1 MRASCSV
8 LVVRLVVLCVRTSVD
23 TLSLPNDRVHVLPLY
38 RCAFLFF
45 CSEKRPQLKA
55 QSPGASV
62 GELAKQLAGAWKSM
76 SGDQKRPYEIMA
88 ERDKERYDQQKSAYI
103 AGFQASKMQQEL
115 AGTASSSQSS
125 SNFNPTTSAAM
136 TLPIVPGMPSLPQ
149 ISQQV
154 TIPAGGGSTVGL
166 SAPRGKKKKD
176 PNMPKRS
183 M

>member
-1 MRASCSV
+1 MSV
-8 LVVRLVVLCVRTSVD
+8 CVRLVHF
-23 TLSLPNDRVHVLPLY
+23 PYY

-55 QSPGASV
+55 QNVSASV
-62 GELAKQLAGAWKSM
+62 GVLAKQLAGAWKIM
-76 SGDQKRPYEIMA
+76 TPEQKRPYEIMA

-115 AGTASSSQSS
+115 AGAASSSQAA

-154 TIPAGGGSTVGL
+154 TIPAAGGSMMTLTG
-166 SAPRGKKKKD
+166 PRGKKKKD

>member
-1 MRASCSV
+1 M
-8 LVVRLVVLCVRTSVD
+8 RLVVLCVGTSVD